1 MCVKEQEP
9 SNGNDYSSLEIN
21 KGKLFYWQG
30 FFWVTINKTCTFPF
44 LWILGLKTSKVE
56 AKESSRIHVVEE
68 TEMTKIDSSLTKGM
82 TKSSTLV
89 TKVTENVSHIEE
101 HQLVQQ
107 SHQPEKQQK
116 LDAEEVLDNTTIK
129 NVSEDSVTLSA
140 TIVTD
145 QEKIKSTPA
154 TLLPKDNSLGEQ
166 VEAKAAHINEGKT
179 KNRDTSK
186 NVDIGMANENGAT
199 LQIPHETVEEGI
211 AHAEKN
217 PKGAILSQNNQ
228 SVKETNASKIAVKD
242 NENKENQFVKKVT
255 FDLEETNNTAS
266 KDEVAEKQP
275 VGRKKELGKDDFQIT
290 FSDGEEDEK
299 IDQDV
304 SQRISR
310 IQNLLR
316 SDRLRTNRKRKYPV
330 V

>member
-1 MCVKEQEP
+1 M
-9 SNGNDYSSLEIN
+9 G
-21 KGKLFYWQG
+21 
-30 FFWVTINKTCTFPF
+30 
-44 LWILGLKTSKVE
+44 ILGLRTSKAE
-56 AKESSRIHVVEE
+56 AKESGRIHVVEE
-68 TEMTKIDSSLTKGM
+68 KDLEMTKMDPSLTKGM
-82 TKSSTLV
+82 TKSPTLV
-89 TKVTENVSHIEE
+89 TKVTENVSQIEE
-101 HQLVQQ
+101 DQLMQQ
-107 SHQPEKQQK
+107 SHQPEKRRI
-116 LDAEEVLDNTTIK
+116 DAEEVLDNTTIK
-129 NVSEDSVTLSA
+129 NVSEDTVTLSA

-145 QEKIKSTPA
+145 QENKSTPA
-154 TLLPKDNSLGEQ
+154 SLPTDNSLGEQ
-166 VEAKAAHINEGKT
+166 FEARVAHINEGET

-211 AHAEKN
+211 AHAAEKSL
-217 PKGAILSQNNQ
+217 KGAILSQTNQ

-255 FDLEETNNTAS
+255 FESEETNNTAS
-266 KDEVAEKQP
+266 KEEVEKLP
-275 VGRKKELGKDDFQIT
+275 TGRKKEIKKDDFQIT
-290 FSDGEEDEK
+290 FSDDEEDEK

>member
-1 MCVKEQEP
+1 M
-9 SNGNDYSSLEIN
+9 
-21 KGKLFYWQG
+21 
-30 FFWVTINKTCTFPF
+30 
-44 LWILGLKTSKVE
+44 WILGLRTSKVE
-56 AKESSRIHVVEE
+56 AKESGRIHVVEE
-68 TEMTKIDSSLTKGM
+68 TKMTKIDSSLTKGI

-89 TKVTENVSHIEE
+89 TKVTENVSQIEE

-107 SHQPEKQQK
+107 SHQLEKQQK
-116 LDAEEVLDNTTIK
+116 VDAEEVLDNTTRK
-129 NVSEDSVTLSA
+129 NVSENSVTLSA

-145 QEKIKSTPA
+145 QENESTPA
-154 TLLPKDNSLGEQ
+154 TSLPKDNSLEEQ
-166 VEAKAAHINEGKT
+166 VEAKAAYINEGEP

-186 NVDIGMANENGAT
+186 NVDIEMANENGAT
-199 LQIPHETVEEGI
+199 LQIPKETFEEGFS
-211 AHAEKN
+211 HAEKN
-217 PKGAILSQNNQ
+217 LKGAILSQNNE
-228 SVKETNASKIAVKD
+228 SVRETNASKIAVKD
-242 NENKENQFVKKVT
+242 NENKDNQFVRKVI

-275 VGRKKELGKDDFQIT
+275 VGRKKELKKDDFQIT

-316 SDRLRTNRKRKYPV
+316 SDRLRTNRKRKYPIV
-330 V
+330 

>member
-1 MCVKEQEP
+1 M
-9 SNGNDYSSLEIN
+9 
-21 KGKLFYWQG
+21 
-30 FFWVTINKTCTFPF
+30 
-44 LWILGLKTSKVE
+44 WILGLRTSKVE
-56 AKESSRIHVVEE
+56 AKESGRIHVVEE
-68 TEMTKIDSSLTKGM
+68 TKMTKIDSSLTKVI

-89 TKVTENVSHIEE
+89 TKVTENVSQIEE

-116 LDAEEVLDNTTIK
+116 VDAEEVLDNTTRK
-129 NVSEDSVTLSA
+129 NFFENSVTPSA

-145 QEKIKSTPA
+145 QENESTPA
-154 TLLPKDNSLGEQ
+154 TSLSKDNSLEEQ
-166 VEAKAAHINEGKT
+166 VEARAAHIKEGET

-186 NVDIGMANENGAT
+186 NVDIEMANENGAT
-199 LQIPHETVEEGI
+199 LQIPQETVEEGI

-217 PKGAILSQNNQ
+217 LKGAILSQNNQ

-242 NENKENQFVKKVT
+242 NENKDNQFVRKVI

-275 VGRKKELGKDDFQIT
+275 VGRKKELKKDDFQIT

-316 SDRLRTNRKRKYPV
+316 SDRLRTNRKRKYPIV
-330 V
+330 

>member
-1 MCVKEQEP
+1 M
-9 SNGNDYSSLEIN
+9 
-21 KGKLFYWQG
+21 
-30 FFWVTINKTCTFPF
+30 
-44 LWILGLKTSKVE
+44 WILGLRTSKVE
-56 AKESSRIHVVEE
+56 AKESGRIHVVEE
-68 TEMTKIDSSLTKGM
+68 TEMTKIDSSLTKGI

-89 TKVTENVSHIEE
+89 TKVTENVSQIEE

-107 SHQPEKQQK
+107 SHRPEKQQK
-116 LDAEEVLDNTTIK
+116 VDAEEVLDNTTRK
-129 NVSEDSVTLSA
+129 NVSENSVTLSA

-145 QEKIKSTPA
+145 QENESTPA
-154 TLLPKDNSLGEQ
+154 TSLPKDNSLEEQ
-166 VEAKAAHINEGKT
+166 VEAKAAHINEGET

-186 NVDIGMANENGAT
+186 NVDIEMANENGAT
-199 LQIPHETVEEGI
+199 LQIPQETVEEGI

-217 PKGAILSQNNQ
+217 LKGAILSQNNQ

-255 FDLEETNNTAS
+255 FALEETNNTAS
-266 KDEVAEKQP
+266 KEEVEKLP
-275 VGRKKELGKDDFQIT
+275 TGRKKEIKKDDFQIT
-290 FSDGEEDEK
+290 FSDDEEDEK

>member
-1 MCVKEQEP
+1 MR
-9 SNGNDYSSLEIN
+9 
-21 KGKLFYWQG
+21 
-30 FFWVTINKTCTFPF
+30 
-44 LWILGLKTSKVE
+44 ILGLRTSKVE

-68 TEMTKIDSSLTKGM
+68 TEMTKIDSSLTKGI

-89 TKVTENVSHIEE
+89 TQVTENVSQIEE

-116 LDAEEVLDNTTIK
+116 VDAEEVLDNTTRK
-129 NVSEDSVTLSA
+129 NFSENSVTLSA

-145 QEKIKSTPA
+145 QENESTPA

-166 VEAKAAHINEGKT
+166 VEARAAHINEGET

-186 NVDIGMANENGAT
+186 NVDIEMANENGAT
-199 LQIPHETVEEGI
+199 LQIPQETVEEGI

-217 PKGAILSQNNQ
+217 LKGAILSQNNQ

-242 NENKENQFVKKVT
+242 NENKEKQLVKKVT
-255 FDLEETNNTAS
+255 FESEETTNTAFN
-266 KDEVAEKQP
+266 DEVEKQLA
-275 VGRKKELGKDDFQIT
+275 GRKKELKKDDFQIT
-290 FSDGEEDEK
+290 FSDDEEDTK

-310 IQNLLR
+310 MQTLLR
-316 SDRLRTNRKRKYPV
+316 SDRLRTNRKRKYPIV
-330 V
+330 

>member
-1 MCVKEQEP
+1 M
-9 SNGNDYSSLEIN
+9 G
-21 KGKLFYWQG
+21 
-30 FFWVTINKTCTFPF
+30 
-44 LWILGLKTSKVE
+44 ILGLRTSKAE
-56 AKESSRIHVVEE
+56 AKESGRIHVVEE
-68 TEMTKIDSSLTKGM
+68 KDLEMTKMDPSLTKGM
-82 TKSSTLV
+82 TKSPTLV
-89 TKVTENVSHIEE
+89 TKVTENVSQIEE
-101 HQLVQQ
+101 DQLMQQ
-107 SHQPEKQQK
+107 SHQPEKRRI
-116 LDAEEVLDNTTIK
+116 DAEEVLDNTTIK
-129 NVSEDSVTLSA
+129 NVSEDTVTLSA

-145 QEKIKSTPA
+145 QENKSTTA
-154 TLLPKDNSLGEQ
+154 TSLPKDNCLGEQ
-166 VEAKAAHINEGKT
+166 VEARAADINEGET

-199 LQIPHETVEEGI
+199 LQIPQETVEEGT
-211 AHAEKN
+211 AHAAEKN
-217 PKGAILSQNNQ
+217 LKGAIHSQNNQ

-255 FDLEETNNTAS
+255 FESEETNNTAS
-266 KDEVAEKQP
+266 KEEVEKLP
-275 VGRKKELGKDDFQIT
+275 TGRKKEIKKDDFQIT
-290 FSDGEEDEK
+290 FSDDEEDEK

>member
-1 MCVKEQEP
+1 M
-9 SNGNDYSSLEIN
+9 
-21 KGKLFYWQG
+21 
-30 FFWVTINKTCTFPF
+30 
-44 LWILGLKTSKVE
+44 WILGLRTSKVE
-56 AKESSRIHVVEE
+56 AKESGRIHVVEE
-68 TEMTKIDSSLTKGM
+68 TKMTKIDSSLTKGI

-89 TKVTENVSHIEE
+89 TKVTENVSQIEE

-107 SHQPEKQQK
+107 SHQLEKQQK
-116 LDAEEVLDNTTIK
+116 VDAEEVLDNTTRK
-129 NVSEDSVTLSA
+129 NVSENSVTLSA

-145 QEKIKSTPA
+145 QENESTPA
-154 TLLPKDNSLGEQ
+154 TSLPKDNSLEEQ
-166 VEAKAAHINEGKT
+166 VEAKAAYINEGET

-199 LQIPHETVEEGI
+199 LQIPQETLEEGI

-217 PKGAILSQNNQ
+217 LKGAIHSQNNQ

-242 NENKENQFVKKVT
+242 NENKDNQFVRKVI

-275 VGRKKELGKDDFQIT
+275 VGRKKELKKDDFQIT

-316 SDRLRTNRKRKYPV
+316 SDRLRTNRKRKYPIV
-330 V
+330 

>member
-1 MCVKEQEP
+1 M
-9 SNGNDYSSLEIN
+9 
-21 KGKLFYWQG
+21 
-30 FFWVTINKTCTFPF
+30 
-44 LWILGLKTSKVE
+44 
-56 AKESSRIHVVEE
+56 
-68 TEMTKIDSSLTKGM
+68 
-82 TKSSTLV
+82 
-89 TKVTENVSHIEE
+89 
-101 HQLVQQ
+101 QQ

-116 LDAEEVLDNTTIK
+116 VDAEEVLDNTARK
-129 NVSEDSVTLSA
+129 NVSENSVTLSA

-145 QEKIKSTPA
+145 QENESTPA

-166 VEAKAAHINEGKT
+166 VEARAAYINEGKT

-186 NVDIGMANENGAT
+186 NVGIG
-199 LQIPHETVEEGI
+199 IPQETVEEGI
-211 AHAEKN
+211 EHAEQN
-217 PKGAILSQNNQ
+217 LKGAILSQNNR

-242 NENKENQFVKKVT
+242 NENKENQQLKKVT
-255 FDLEETNNTAS
+255 FESEETTNTAFN
-266 KDEVAEKQP
+266 DEVEKQLA
-275 VGRKKELGKDDFQIT
+275 GRKKELKKDDFQIT

>member
-1 MCVKEQEP
+1 M
-9 SNGNDYSSLEIN
+9 
-21 KGKLFYWQG
+21 
-30 FFWVTINKTCTFPF
+30 
-44 LWILGLKTSKVE
+44 WILGLRTSKVG
-56 AKESSRIHVVEE
+56 AKKSSRIYVVEE
-68 TEMTKIDSSLTKGM
+68 TEVTKIDSYLTKGM

-89 TKVTENVSHIEE
+89 TKLTENVSQIEE
-101 HQLVQQ
+101 HQMAQQ
-107 SHQPEKQQK
+107 SYQPEKQQK
-116 LDAEEVLDNTTIK
+116 VDAEEVLDNTTRK
-129 NVSEDSVTLSA
+129 NVSENSVTLSA

-145 QEKIKSTPA
+145 QENESTPA
-154 TLLPKDNSLGEQ
+154 TSLPKDNSLGEQ
-166 VEAKAAHINEGKT
+166 VEARAAYINEGET

-199 LQIPHETVEEGI
+199 LQIPQETVEEGI

-217 PKGAILSQNNQ
+217 LKGAILSQNNQ

-242 NENKENQFVKKVT
+242 NENKDNQFVRKVI

-275 VGRKKELGKDDFQIT
+275 VGRKKELKKDDFQIT

-299 IDQDV
+299 INHDV

>member
-1 MCVKEQEP
+1 M
-9 SNGNDYSSLEIN
+9 G
-21 KGKLFYWQG
+21 
-30 FFWVTINKTCTFPF
+30 
-44 LWILGLKTSKVE
+44 ILGLRTSKVE
-56 AKESSRIHVVEE
+56 AKESGRIHVVEE
-68 TEMTKIDSSLTKGM
+68 KEMTKIDSSLTKGI
-82 TKSSTLV
+82 TKSPTLV
-89 TKVTENVSHIEE
+89 TQVTENVSQVEE

-107 SHQPEKQQK
+107 SHLPEKRQK
-116 LDAEEVLDNTTIK
+116 VDAEEVLDNTTIK

-145 QEKIKSTPA
+145 QENKSTPA
-154 TLLPKDNSLGEQ
+154 TSLPKDISLGEQ
-166 VEAKAAHINEGKT
+166 VEARAAYINEGET

-199 LQIPHETVEEGI
+199 LQISQETVEEGI
-211 AHAEKN
+211 AHAAEKN
-217 PKGAILSQNNQ
+217 LKGAIHSQNNQ

-242 NENKENQFVKKVT
+242 NENKENQLVKKVT
-255 FDLEETNNTAS
+255 FELEETNNTAS
-266 KDEVAEKQP
+266 KEEVEKLP
-275 VGRKKELGKDDFQIT
+275 TGRKKEIKKDDFQIT
-290 FSDGEEDEK
+290 FSDDEEDER

-316 SDRLRTNRKRKYPV
+316 NDRLRTNRKRKYPV

>member
-1 MCVKEQEP
+1 M
-9 SNGNDYSSLEIN
+9 
-21 KGKLFYWQG
+21 
-30 FFWVTINKTCTFPF
+30 
-44 LWILGLKTSKVE
+44 WILGLRTSKVE
-56 AKESSRIHVVEE
+56 AKESGRIHVVEE
-68 TEMTKIDSSLTKGM
+68 TEMTEIDSSLTKGM

-89 TKVTENVSHIEE
+89 TKVTENVSQIEE

-116 LDAEEVLDNTTIK
+116 VDAEEVLDNTTIK
-129 NVSEDSVTLSA
+129 NVSENSVTLSA
-140 TIVTD
+140 TIVAD
-145 QEKIKSTPA
+145 QENESTPA
-154 TLLPKDNSLGEQ
+154 TSLSKDNSLGEQ
-166 VEAKAAHINEGKT
+166 VEARAAHINEGET

-186 NVDIGMANENGAT
+186 NVDIEMANENGAT
-199 LQIPHETVEEGI
+199 LQIPQETVEEGI

-217 PKGAILSQNNQ
+217 LKGAILSQNNE
-228 SVKETNASKIAVKD
+228 SVRETNASKIAVKD
-242 NENKENQFVKKVT
+242 NENKDNQFVRKVI

-275 VGRKKELGKDDFQIT
+275 AGRKKEIKKDDFQTT
-290 FSDGEEDEK
+290 FSDDEEDEK

>member
-1 MCVKEQEP
+1 M
-9 SNGNDYSSLEIN
+9 G
-21 KGKLFYWQG
+21 
-30 FFWVTINKTCTFPF
+30 
-44 LWILGLKTSKVE
+44 ILGLRTSKAE
-56 AKESSRIHVVEE
+56 AKESGRIHVVEE
-68 TEMTKIDSSLTKGM
+68 KEMTKMDLYQTKGM

-89 TKVTENVSHIEE
+89 TKVTENVSQIEE

-116 LDAEEVLDNTTIK
+116 VDAEEVLDNTTRK
-129 NVSEDSVTLSA
+129 NFSENSVTPSA

-145 QEKIKSTPA
+145 QENESTPA
-154 TLLPKDNSLGEQ
+154 TSLPKDNCLGEQ
-166 VEAKAAHINEGKT
+166 VEARAAHINEGEP

-186 NVDIGMANENGAT
+186 NVDIEMANENGAT
-199 LQIPHETVEEGI
+199 LQITQETVEEGI
-211 AHAEKN
+211 VHAEKN
-217 PKGAILSQNNQ
+217 LKGAILSQNNE
-228 SVKETNASKIAVKD
+228 SVRETNASKIAVKD
-242 NENKENQFVKKVT
+242 NENKENQLVTKVT
-255 FDLEETNNTAS
+255 FELEETNNTPS
-266 KDEVAEKQP
+266 KEEVEKLP
-275 VGRKKELGKDDFQIT
+275 AGTPAGRKKEIKKDDFQIT
-290 FSDGEEDEK
+290 FSDDEEDEK

>member
-1 MCVKEQEP
+1 M
-9 SNGNDYSSLEIN
+9 
-21 KGKLFYWQG
+21 
-30 FFWVTINKTCTFPF
+30 
-44 LWILGLKTSKVE
+44 WILGLRTSKVE
-56 AKESSRIHVVEE
+56 AKESGRIHVVEE
-68 TEMTKIDSSLTKGM
+68 TKMTKIDSSLTKGI

-89 TKVTENVSHIEE
+89 TKVTENVSQIEE

-116 LDAEEVLDNTTIK
+116 VDAEEVLDNTTRK
-129 NVSEDSVTLSA
+129 NVSENSVTLSA

-145 QEKIKSTPA
+145 QENESTPA
-154 TLLPKDNSLGEQ
+154 TSLPKDNSLEEQ
-166 VEAKAAHINEGKT
+166 VEAKAAYINEGEP

-186 NVDIGMANENGAT
+186 NVDIEMANENGAT
-199 LQIPHETVEEGI
+199 LQIPQETFEEGI

-217 PKGAILSQNNQ
+217 LKGAILSQNNQ

-242 NENKENQFVKKVT
+242 NENKDNQFVRKVI

-275 VGRKKELGKDDFQIT
+275 VGRKKELKKDDFQIT

>member
-1 MCVKEQEP
+1 M
-9 SNGNDYSSLEIN
+9 
-21 KGKLFYWQG
+21 
-30 FFWVTINKTCTFPF
+30 
-44 LWILGLKTSKVE
+44 WILGLRTSKVE
-56 AKESSRIHVVEE
+56 AKESGRIHVVEE
-68 TEMTKIDSSLTKGM
+68 TKMTKIDSSLTKGI

-89 TKVTENVSHIEE
+89 TKVTENVSQIEE

-116 LDAEEVLDNTTIK
+116 VDAEEVLDNTTRK
-129 NVSEDSVTLSA
+129 NVSENSVTLSA

-145 QEKIKSTPA
+145 QENESTPA
-154 TLLPKDNSLGEQ
+154 TSLPKDNSLEEQ
-166 VEAKAAHINEGKT
+166 VEAKAAYINEGEP

-186 NVDIGMANENGAT
+186 NVDIEMANENGAT
-199 LQIPHETVEEGI
+199 LQIPQETVEEGI

-217 PKGAILSQNNQ
+217 LKGAIHSQNNQ

-242 NENKENQFVKKVT
+242 NENKDNQFVRKVI

-275 VGRKKELGKDDFQIT
+275 AGRKKEIKKDDFQTT
-290 FSDGEEDEK
+290 FSDDEEDEK

-316 SDRLRTNRKRKYPV
+316 SDRLRTNRKRKYPIV
-330 V
+330 

>member
-1 MCVKEQEP
+1 M
-9 SNGNDYSSLEIN
+9 
-21 KGKLFYWQG
+21 
-30 FFWVTINKTCTFPF
+30 
-44 LWILGLKTSKVE
+44 E
-56 AKESSRIHVVEE
+56 AKESGRIHVVEE
-68 TEMTKIDSSLTKGM
+68 TKMTKIDSSLTKGI

-89 TKVTENVSHIEE
+89 TKVTENVSQIEE

-116 LDAEEVLDNTTIK
+116 VDAEEVLDNTTRK
-129 NVSEDSVTLSA
+129 NFSENSVTLSA

-145 QEKIKSTPA
+145 QENESTPA
-154 TLLPKDNSLGEQ
+154 TSLPKDNCLEEQ
-166 VEAKAAHINEGKT
+166 AEAKAAYINEGEP

-186 NVDIGMANENGAT
+186 NVDIEMANENGAT
-199 LQIPHETVEEGI
+199 LQIPQETVEEGI

-217 PKGAILSQNNQ
+217 LKGAIHSQNNQ

-242 NENKENQFVKKVT
+242 NENKDNQFVKKVT
-255 FDLEETNNTAS
+255 FESEETNNTAS
-266 KDEVAEKQP
+266 KEEVEKLP
-275 VGRKKELGKDDFQIT
+275 TGRKKEIKKDDFQIT
-290 FSDGEEDEK
+290 FSDDEEDEK
-299 IDQDV
+299 LDQDV

>member
-1 MCVKEQEP
+1 M
-9 SNGNDYSSLEIN
+9 
-21 KGKLFYWQG
+21 
-30 FFWVTINKTCTFPF
+30 
-44 LWILGLKTSKVE
+44 WILGLRTSKVE
-56 AKESSRIHVVEE
+56 AKESGRIHVVEE
-68 TEMTKIDSSLTKGM
+68 TKMTKIDSSLTKGI

-89 TKVTENVSHIEE
+89 TKVTENVSQIEE

-107 SHQPEKQQK
+107 SHQLEKQQK
-116 LDAEEVLDNTTIK
+116 VDAEEVLDNTTRK
-129 NVSEDSVTLSA
+129 NVSENSVTLSA

-145 QEKIKSTPA
+145 QENESTPA
-154 TLLPKDNSLGEQ
+154 TSLPKDNSLEEQ
-166 VEAKAAHINEGKT
+166 VEAKAAYINEGEP

-186 NVDIGMANENGAT
+186 NVDIEMANENGAT
-199 LQIPHETVEEGI
+199 LQIPQETVEEGI

-217 PKGAILSQNNQ
+217 LKGAILSQNNQ
-228 SVKETNASKIAVKD
+228 SVRETNASKIAVKD
-242 NENKENQFVKKVT
+242 NENKDNQFVRKVI

-275 VGRKKELGKDDFQIT
+275 VGRKKELKKDDFQIT

>member
-1 MCVKEQEP
+1 M
-9 SNGNDYSSLEIN
+9 
-21 KGKLFYWQG
+21 
-30 FFWVTINKTCTFPF
+30 
-44 LWILGLKTSKVE
+44 WILGLRTSKVE
-56 AKESSRIHVVEE
+56 AKESGRIHVVEE
-68 TEMTKIDSSLTKGM
+68 TKMTKIDSSLTKGI

-89 TKVTENVSHIEE
+89 TKVTENVSQIEE

-107 SHQPEKQQK
+107 SHQLEKQQK
-116 LDAEEVLDNTTIK
+116 VDAEEVLDNTTRK
-129 NVSEDSVTLSA
+129 NFSENSVTPSA

-145 QEKIKSTPA
+145 QENESTPA
-154 TLLPKDNSLGEQ
+154 TSLSKDNCLGEQ
-166 VEAKAAHINEGKT
+166 AEARAAHINEGET

-186 NVDIGMANENGAT
+186 NVDIEMANENGAT
-199 LQIPHETVEEGI
+199 LQIPQETVEEGI

-217 PKGAILSQNNQ
+217 LKGAIHSQNNQ

-242 NENKENQFVKKVT
+242 NENKDNQFVRKVI

-275 VGRKKELGKDDFQIT
+275 VGRKKELKKDDFQIT

-316 SDRLRTNRKRKYPV
+316 SDRLRTNRKRKYPIV
-330 V
+330 

>member
-1 MCVKEQEP
+1 M
-9 SNGNDYSSLEIN
+9 
-21 KGKLFYWQG
+21 
-30 FFWVTINKTCTFPF
+30 
-44 LWILGLKTSKVE
+44 WILGLRTSKVE
-56 AKESSRIHVVEE
+56 AKESGRIHVVEE
-68 TEMTKIDSSLTKGM
+68 TKMTKIDSSLTKGI

-89 TKVTENVSHIEE
+89 TKVTENVSQIEE

-107 SHQPEKQQK
+107 SHQLEKQQK
-116 LDAEEVLDNTTIK
+116 VDAEEVLDNTTRK
-129 NVSEDSVTLSA
+129 NVSENSVTLSA

-145 QEKIKSTPA
+145 QENESTPA
-154 TLLPKDNSLGEQ
+154 TSLPKDNSLGEQ
-166 VEAKAAHINEGKT
+166 VEARAAYINEGET

-199 LQIPHETVEEGI
+199 LQIPQETVEEGI

-217 PKGAILSQNNQ
+217 LKGAILSQNNQ

-242 NENKENQFVKKVT
+242 NENKDNQFVRKVI

-275 VGRKKELGKDDFQIT
+275 VGRKKELKKDDFQIT

-316 SDRLRTNRKRKYPV
+316 SDRLRTNRKRKYPIV
-330 V
+330 

>member
-1 MCVKEQEP
+1 M
-9 SNGNDYSSLEIN
+9 
-21 KGKLFYWQG
+21 
-30 FFWVTINKTCTFPF
+30 
-44 LWILGLKTSKVE
+44 WILGLRTSKVE
-56 AKESSRIHVVEE
+56 AKESGRIHVVEE
-68 TEMTKIDSSLTKGM
+68 TKMTKIDSSLTKGI

-89 TKVTENVSHIEE
+89 TKVTENVSQIEE

-107 SHQPEKQQK
+107 SHQLEKQQK
-116 LDAEEVLDNTTIK
+116 VDAEEVLDNTTRK
-129 NVSEDSVTLSA
+129 NVSENSVTLSA

-145 QEKIKSTPA
+145 QENESTPA
-154 TLLPKDNSLGEQ
+154 TSLPKDNSLEEQ
-166 VEAKAAHINEGKT
+166 VEAKAAYINEGEP

-186 NVDIGMANENGAT
+186 NVDIEMANENGAT
-199 LQIPHETVEEGI
+199 LQIPQETVEEGI

-217 PKGAILSQNNQ
+217 LKGAIHSQNNQ

-242 NENKENQFVKKVT
+242 NENKDNQFVRKVI

-275 VGRKKELGKDDFQIT
+275 VGRKKELKKDDFQIT

-316 SDRLRTNRKRKYPV
+316 SDRLRTNRKRKYPIV
-330 V
+330 

>member
-1 MCVKEQEP
+1 M
-9 SNGNDYSSLEIN
+9 
-21 KGKLFYWQG
+21 
-30 FFWVTINKTCTFPF
+30 
-44 LWILGLKTSKVE
+44 E
-56 AKESSRIHVVEE
+56 AKKSSRIYVVEE
-68 TEMTKIDSSLTKGM
+68 TEVTKIDSYLTKGI

-89 TKVTENVSHIEE
+89 TKVTENVSQIEE

-116 LDAEEVLDNTTIK
+116 VDAEEVLDNTTIK
-129 NVSEDSVTLSA
+129 NVSEDTVTLSA

-145 QEKIKSTPA
+145 QENESTPA
-154 TLLPKDNSLGEQ
+154 TSLPKDNCLGEQ
-166 VEAKAAHINEGKT
+166 VEAKAAYINEGEP

-186 NVDIGMANENGAT
+186 NVDIEMANENGAT
-199 LQIPHETVEEGI
+199 LQIPQETVEEGI

-217 PKGAILSQNNQ
+217 LKGAIHSQNNQ

-242 NENKENQFVKKVT
+242 NENKDNQFVKKVT
-255 FDLEETNNTAS
+255 FESEETNNTAS
-266 KDEVAEKQP
+266 KEEVEKLP
-275 VGRKKELGKDDFQIT
+275 TGRKKEIKKDDFQIT
-290 FSDGEEDEK
+290 FSDDEEDEK
-299 IDQDV
+299 LDQDV